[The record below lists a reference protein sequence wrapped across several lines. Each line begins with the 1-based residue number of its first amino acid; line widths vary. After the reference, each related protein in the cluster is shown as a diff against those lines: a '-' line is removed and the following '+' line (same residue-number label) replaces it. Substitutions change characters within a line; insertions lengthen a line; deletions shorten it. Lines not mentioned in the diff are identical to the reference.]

1 MKKIIFYPAIL
12 LLSVIAVSFKAPKST
27 NEIIITVS
35 AAKPTKFDM
44 NQDGKL
50 TKGLVTPY
58 KITITSNDA
67 KFIFK
72 SAKHS
77 SGINIDVAGGNGIL
91 KADWATTVVIISP
104 TGISTFGMD

>member
-12 LLSVIAVSFKAPKST
+12 LVSVIAFSFRVPKPA
-27 NEIIITVS
+27 NEITITVS

-58 KITITSNDA
+58 KMTINSNDA
-67 KFIFK
+67 KLMFR
-72 SAKHS
+72 SAKHN
-77 SGINIDVAGGNGIL
+77 SGFNIDVTGGNGTL
-91 KADWATTVVIISP
+91 KADWAVTVVVISP